1 MRYPELLYGSGDP
14 RTIPVSKTPLDL
26 SDGSNITI
34 ENAEIFYTLYELKMS
49 IAEAILPA
57 SLHPSIPA
65 LFSVT
70 FVSGEHETT
79 GSFNLAYIGIACRTG
94 IKPRHLIIKSFC
106 DNKVALKLFATRYG
120 FNPSLAEVS
129 CRETYDRV
137 NGTIRHEDRT
147 VADISIGNC
156 IPLVGSGGV
165 VKYSPA
171 LNACELNNQTKLIQF
186 EANYEFKTVIRG
198 EPSDQ
203 VFDSN
208 ELGHE
213 GLSTHYPVAGT
224 HAVAD
229 INLLPARFQVDL
241 VNPAETGG
249 ATKITRA

>member
-1 MRYPELLYGSGDP
+1 VRYPQLLYGSGDP

-26 SDGSNITI
+26 SDSSAIHI
-34 ENAEIFYTLYELKMS
+34 KNAEIFYTLYELKMNV
-49 IAEAILPA
+49 AEAILPV

-70 FVSGEHETT
+70 FVSGKHETIGT
-79 GSFNLAYIGIACRTG
+79 FNLAYIGIACRTG

-106 DNKVALKLFATRYG
+106 DNDVALKLFAARYG
-120 FNPSLAEVS
+120 FNASLAEIS

-137 NGTIRHEDRT
+137 NGTIRYEDRT
-147 VADISIGNC
+147 VANISIGNC

-171 LNACELNNQTKLIQF
+171 LNACVLDGQTKLVQF

-203 VFDSN
+203 LFDSKA
-208 ELGHE
+208 LGHE
-213 GLSTHYPVAGT
+213 DLSTHYPVAGT

-249 ATKITRA
+249 ATKITKA

>member
-1 MRYPELLYGSGDP
+1 MRYPELLYGRGDP
-14 RTIPVSKTPLDL
+14 KTIAVSKIPLDL
-26 SDGSNITI
+26 KDSSNIDI
-34 ENAEIFYTLYELKMS
+34 DNVEIFYTLYELKMS

-65 LFSVT
+65 LFSIT
-70 FVSGEHETT
+70 FLSGEHETT
-79 GSFNLAYIGIACRTG
+79 GPFNLAYIGIACRTG

-106 DNKVALKLFATRYG
+106 DNDVALKLFATRYG
-120 FNPSLAEVS
+120 FNPSLAEIS

-137 NGTIRHEDRT
+137 NGRICHEDRI

-171 LNACELNNQTKLIQF
+171 LNACALDSQTKLVQF

-203 VFDSN
+203 VFDSK

-213 GLSTHYPVAGT
+213 GLNTHYPVAGT
-224 HAVAD
+224 YAVTN

-249 ATKITRA
+249 ASKITKT